1 MVRQRARIRF
11 GKQGDLRL
19 IGHRDLMRAIQR
31 MFRRAGLRVAMSQ
44 GFHPKPRMSFPSA
57 LGVGV
62 VGLDEVLEVELAEPY
77 TAEELQQRLA
87 PHLVAGLSLGPIEI
101 LPPGARKARLR
112 STTWQIA
119 VPPQRQAQTAARLEQ
134 LKADQASSP
143 NQSDWRRS
151 VEELTLQGGV
161 VRFRLRAGPQ
171 QGARPRQVLEALGLE
186 DLERMGVPLT
196 RTKVE
201 LEP

>member
-1 MVRQRARIRF
+1 M
-11 GKQGDLRL
+11 RL
-19 IGHRDLMRAIQR
+19 IGHRDLVRAIQR

-77 TAEELQQRLA
+77 TAQELQQRLA

-112 STTWQIA
+112 STTWEIA

-134 LKADQASSP
+134 LKADQAPGP
-143 NQSDWRRS
+143 NQSDWRGS